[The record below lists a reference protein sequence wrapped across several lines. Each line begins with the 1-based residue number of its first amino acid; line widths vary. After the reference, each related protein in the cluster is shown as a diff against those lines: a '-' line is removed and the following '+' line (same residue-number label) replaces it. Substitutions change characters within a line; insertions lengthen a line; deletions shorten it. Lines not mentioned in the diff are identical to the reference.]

1 MHQHL
6 YLSVAILGT
15 SAASAGAGI
24 VRYDFTGTVTVA
36 SQPGPFGVTVQP
48 GNPVTGWFIYDDQTP
63 DIAPQP
69 TFGHYPQLIPTGFG
83 FVINNTH
90 TATADSYDIFI
101 TGDNPPN
108 NSFDEMEPFSSSVIT
123 VDGVPQVSANM
134 YVQLRD
140 DTGTVFPADG
150 LPDWR
155 LTLAD
160 FPDTDNFA
168 LPNGYLLDTS
178 TGAAVQFS
186 VDSLVG
192 IPSPGAPCAVA
203 LGLLFAPRRR
213 RA

>member
-1 MHQHL
+1 MR
-6 YLSVAILGT
+6 GT
-15 SAASAGAGI
+15 SLLQIAASCALACGAGAGV
-24 VRYDFTGTVTVA
+24 VRYDFTGTVTFA
-36 SQPGPFGVTVQP
+36 SQPGPFGVLAQP

-63 DIAPQP
+63 DVDPNP
-69 TFGHYPQLIPTGFG
+69 FFGHYPQGVPMGYG
-83 FVINNTH
+83 FVINNAS
-90 TATADSYDIFI
+90 TATCDNYDIFI

-108 NSFDEMEPFSSSVIT
+108 NSFDEMEPFSSNVIL

-160 FPDTDNFA
+160 FPDNDNFA

-178 TGAAVQFS
+178 TGAVVEFS
-186 VDSLVG
+186 IDSLVG
-192 IPSPGAPCAVA
+192 VPSPGALALLAGAALVAV
-203 LGLLFAPRRR
+203 RRR
-213 RA
+213 RG